1 MADKK
6 IKGITIEI
14 GGETVGLQKALQDVN
29 KKSRELSSELRSVE
43 RLLKFDPGNVEAL
56 AQKQK
61 ILTDQIENTT
71 KKLNQLKDAQSQVE
85 QQFQSG
91 EIGEEQYRK
100 FRREIEFTEVQLK
113 KYRQELQNMQAEQQ
127 KTEESTRQ
135 LENLFKVTGKSV
147 DDFADVLGNQLTN
160 AIKSGRAN
168 SAQLEKAIDEIGK
181 SALGAN
187 ADLDKMR
194 QALKHLDS
202 GSSLKQVKKEFDQI
216 AQAANDAKDDVKGFG
231 DELKGMVGGI
241 VAGGGL
247 AGVINQALDT
257 SRVNTQIDISFTVP
271 EKSKK
276 AVKDAVN
283 TIKAYGVD
291 AAAALE
297 GVRRQWA
304 LNKDATDE
312 ANKKIIEGAGM
323 IAASYEGIDFTELI
337 QEINEIG
344 KELKVSDEQAL
355 GIVNSLLKIGF
366 PPDQLDIIAEYGQ
379 QLQRAGYDAQE
390 IQAIFAAGIETG
402 TWNIDNLLDGL
413 KEGRIRLA
421 EFGQGVDKATAELL
435 EGTGISTVQLQE
447 WGQAVAAGGD
457 KGREAMQQV
466 VKALMGVKD
475 ETKRN
480 ALGVQLFGTL
490 WEDQGTNITETILNM
505 NKHLGDAKNNQD
517 QLNDAT
523 SKINADPAV
532 KFQKAMNDLKT
543 ALEPLLSVIASVVG
557 AIASWMSANPQL
569 SATITAIVG
578 AVGIFS
584 GALMALA
591 PILYSIQNAIPIITK
606 MLPLLGNAFKAMTGP
621 IGLAITALTLLV
633 PVIIENW
640 EPIKDFFAKLWDGIK
655 SIFETTVNA
664 IGSFLS
670 SSWEAIKG
678 VVVSV
683 WEGIKTAA
691 QVIWDGIKVYFTT
704 VLNIYKTIFETVWN
718 VIKTALTTIWN
729 TIKTAAITVFEAIKT
744 AISTVWNTLKDVT
757 SNVWNTIKTALST
770 TWNTIK
776 STATT
781 VFNAIKT
788 IISTIWNTIKN
799 VTTTVWNA
807 IKSVVSNVWNAI
819 KSAVSNAINGVKNI
833 VSTVWTWI
841 KNTTS
846 SVWNDVKNF
855 VMSPVNAIKK
865 AVPAAFESMKNKIAS
880 VWEKVKG
887 VIKAPLN
894 AIISTINSFISRLN
908 GLKIPDWVPGVGGKG
923 INIPT
928 IPMLARGTNFFKGGY
943 AIVGEQGPELVELPR
958 GSKVYPNR
966 QTQNM
971 LGSTIAIN
979 IQNMTVRDDSD
990 IQKISRELYLMIERS
1005 KRSRGLR

>member
-1 MADKK
+1 MADR

-14 GGETVGLQKALQDVN
+14 GGDTIGLQKALQDVN
-29 KKSRELSSELRSVE
+29 AKSRELSKELRDVE
-43 RLLKFDPGNVEAL
+43 RLLKFDPGNVEAV
-56 AQKQK
+56 AQKQR
-61 ILTDQIENTT
+61 ILAQQIEATT
-71 KKLNQLKDAQSQVE
+71 EKLNQLRSAQSQVE
-85 QQFQSG
+85 EQFRKG
-91 EIGEEQYRK
+91 EIGEQQYRN
-100 FRREIEFTEVQLK
+100 FRREIEYTEAQLN
-113 KYRQELQNMQAEQQ
+113 KYKQSLQAITDEQEAAGTAT
-127 KTEESTRQ
+127 KR
-135 LENLFKVTGKSV
+135 LEAFFKATGKSV
-147 DDFADVLGNQLTN
+147 DDFADTLGSKLVN
-160 AIKSGRAN
+160 AIKSGKA
-168 SAQLEKAIDEIGK
+168 SSTQLEDALDKIGQA
-181 SALGAN
+181 ALGVN

-194 QALKHLDS
+194 QALDRLASGAKLD
-202 GSSLKQVKKEFDQI
+202 KVKKDLDEI
-216 AQAANDAKDDVKGFG
+216 AKAASNAEKDVKGLG
-231 DELKGMVGGI
+231 ETISSVAGGI
-241 VAGGGL
+241 AAGGGL

-257 SRVNTQIDISFTVP
+257 SRLNTKIDISFNVP
-271 EKSKK
+271 EESKK

-283 TIKAYGVD
+283 TIKAYGID
-291 AAAALE
+291 AESALE

-355 GIVNSLLKIGF
+355 GLVNSLLKIGF

-435 EGTGISTVQLQE
+435 EGTGISTAQLQE
-447 WGQAVAAGGD
+447 WGQAVAAGG
-457 KGREAMQQV
+457 KQGQKAMFEV
-466 VKALMGVKD
+466 AKALSGIKD
-475 ETKRN
+475 ETVQN
-480 ALGVQLFGTL
+480 ALGVKIFGTM
-490 WEDQGTNITETILNM
+490 WEDQGTNITETILGM
-505 NKHLGDAKNNQD
+505 NKHLSSAKNNQD
-517 QLNDAT
+517 VLNESIA
-523 SKINADPAV
+523 KINADPAV
-532 KFQKAMNDLKT
+532 KFQKAIGDLKT
-543 ALEPLLSVIASVVG
+543 ALEPLMSVIASVVG

-569 SATITAIVG
+569 SATITVIVG

-591 PILYSIQNAIPIITK
+591 PILYSIQNALPIITK

-633 PVIIENW
+633 PVIIKNW
-640 EPIKDFFAKLWDGIK
+640 EPIKEFFAKLWDGIK
-655 SIFETTVNA
+655 SIFETAVNA

-670 SSWEAIKG
+670 NAWEGIKTAI
-678 VVVSV
+678 VAV
-683 WEGIKTAA
+683 WEGIKTAS
-691 QVIWDGIKVYFTT
+691 QVVWDGIKVYFET
-704 VLNIYKTIFETVWN
+704 VLNIYKTIF
-718 VIKTALTTIWN
+718 
-729 TIKTAAITVFEAIKT
+729 
-744 AISTVWNTLKDVT
+744 VT
-757 SNVWNTIKTALST
+757 VWNTIKTAVVAIWNGLKAAAT
-770 TWNTIK
+770 TTFEALKNSISAVWNTIK
-776 STATT
+776 QLTSTVWNAIKAALTTAWNAIKSTGET

-788 IISTIWNTIKN
+788 TISTVWNAVKTVTSTIWNGIKGLISTLLNNLKQDISNVFNLIKN
-799 VTTTVWNA
+799 IITTVWNT
-807 IKSVVSNVWNAI
+807 IKSL
-819 KSAVSNAINGVKNI
+819 
-833 VSTVWTWI
+833 
-841 KNTTS
+841 TS
-846 SVWNDVKNF
+846 SVWNSIKSF
-855 VMSPVNAIKK
+855 VITPVNAIRD
-865 AVPAAFESMKNKIAS
+865 AVPSAFETMKNKISS
-880 VWEKVKG
+880 VWEGVKN

-894 AIISTINSFISRLN
+894 AVISMINSFIGRIN

-923 INIPT
+923 INIPK
-928 IPMLARGTNFFKGGY
+928 IPMLAKGTNYFPGGY

-958 GSKVYPNR
+958 GSKVYPNS
-966 QTQNM
+966 QTKNM

>member
-43 RLLKFDPGNVEAL
+43 RLLKFDPGNVEAV

-247 AGVINQALDT
+247 AGAINQALDT
-257 SRVNTQIDISFTVP
+257 SRVNTQIDISFNVP

-304 LNKDATDE
+304 LNKNASDE
-312 ANKKIIEGAGM
+312 ANRKIVEGAGM
-323 IAASYEGIDFTELI
+323 IASSYDGIDFTELI
-337 QEINEIG
+337 QEINEISS
-344 KELKVSDEQAL
+344 ELNISNEEAL
-355 GIVNSLLKIGF
+355 GLTNALLKIGF
-366 PPDQLDIIAEYGQ
+366 PPEQLDIIAEYGQ
-379 QLQRAGYDAQE
+379 QLTRAGFSAQE
-390 IQAIFAAGIETG
+390 VQAIMAAGVETG

-435 EGTGISTVQLQE
+435 QGTGISAQQLE
-447 WGQAVAAGGD
+447 SWGQAVAAGGD
-457 KGREAMQQV
+457 KGRQAMV
-466 VKALMGVKD
+466 EVTKALAGIDD
-475 ETKRN
+475 ETKKN
-480 ALGVQLFGTL
+480 ALGVAIFGTM
-490 WEDQGTNITETILNM
+490 WEDQGTNISETILNM

-517 QLNDAT
+517 QLNDAI

-569 SATITAIVG
+569 AATITAIVG
-578 AVGIFS
+578 AIGIFS
-584 GALMALA
+584 GVLMALA
-591 PILYSIQNAIPIITK
+591 PILYSIQTALPIITK

-670 SSWEAIKG
+670 GAWEAIKT
-678 VVVSV
+678 VTVAV
-683 WEGIKTAA
+683 WEGIKTVVVA
-691 QVIWDGIKVYFTT
+691 IWDG
-704 VLNIYKTIFETVWN
+704 L
-718 VIKTALTTIWN
+718 
-729 TIKTAAITVFEAIKT
+729 KTAATTTFETLKS
-744 AISTVWNTLKDVT
+744 AISTVWNTVKQLT
-757 SNVWNTIKTALST
+757 STVW
-770 TWNTIK
+770 
-776 STATT
+776 
-781 VFNAIKT
+781 NAIKAAL
-788 IISTIWNTIKN
+788 
-799 VTTTVWNA
+799 TTVWNA
-807 IKSVVSNVWNAI
+807 IKSTSETVFNAI
-819 KSAVSNAINGVKNI
+819 KTTI
-833 VSTVWTWI
+833 STVWNTIKTVTSTIWNGIKGLISSISESIKQGVNAAFTFI
-841 KNTTS
+841 KNIISGVWNTIKSLTS
-846 SVWNDVKNF
+846 SVWNSIRSF
-855 VMSPVNAIKK
+855 VMNPVNAIRD
-865 AVPAAFESMKNKIAS
+865 AVPSAFEAMKNKISS
-880 VWEKVKG
+880 VWKG
-887 VIKAPLN
+887 IKDAIKSPLN
-894 AIISTINSFISRLN
+894 SIISTINSFISRLN

-923 INIPT
+923 INIPK
-928 IPMLARGTNFFKGGY
+928 IPMLAKGTNFFQGGY
-943 AIVGEQGPELVELPR
+943 AIVGEQGPELVQLPR

-966 QTQNM
+966 ETEELLRNPI
-971 LGSTIAIN
+971 LITGNTFVVREENDIKKIA
-979 IQNMTVRDDSD
+979 
-990 IQKISRELYLMIERS
+990 RELYVLQIQNT
-1005 KRSRGLR
+1005 RGGGIA

>member
-1 MADKK
+1 VADKK

-43 RLLKFDPGNVEAL
+43 RLLKFDPGNVEAV

-147 DDFADVLGNQLTN
+147 DDFADVLENQLTN

-181 SALGAN
+181 SALGVN

-247 AGVINQALDT
+247 AGAINQALDT
-257 SRVNTQIDISFTVP
+257 SRVNTQIDISFNVP

-304 LNKDATDE
+304 LNKNASDE
-312 ANKKIIEGAGM
+312 ANRKIVEGAGM
-323 IAASYEGIDFTELI
+323 IASSYEGIDFTELI

-344 KELKVSDEQAL
+344 SELKISDEQAL
-355 GIVNSLLKIGF
+355 AMVDSLLKIGF

-379 QLQRAGYDAQE
+379 QLQRAGYNAQE
-390 IQAIFAAGIETG
+390 IQAIFAAGVDAG
-402 TWNIDNLLDGL
+402 SWNIDNLLDGL

-435 EGTGISTVQLQE
+435 EGTGISTAQLQT
-447 WGQAVAAGGD
+447 WGQAVATGGEQGKKAMFEVAQALAGI
-457 KGREAMQQV
+457 
-466 VKALMGVKD
+466 KD
-475 ETKRN
+475 ETTQN
-480 ALGVQLFGTL
+480 ALGVKIFGTM
-490 WEDQGTNITETILNM
+490 WEDQGTNISETILNM
-505 NKHLGDAKNNQD
+505 GKHLAHAKKSQD
-517 QLNDAT
+517 EFNESVA
-523 SKINADPAV
+523 KINDNPAV
-532 KFQKAMNDLKT
+532 KLNKALGDLKT
-543 ALEPLLSVIASVVG
+543 ALEPLMSVIASVVG

-591 PILYSIQNAIPIITK
+591 PILYSIQTALPIITK

-655 SIFETTVNA
+655 QVFETTINA
-664 IGSFLS
+664 VASFLS
-670 SSWEAIKG
+670 SSWETIKN
-678 VVVSV
+678 VTS
-683 WEGIKTAA
+683 
-691 QVIWDGIKVYFTT
+691 
-704 VLNIYKTIFETVWN
+704 TVWN
-718 VIKTALTTIWN
+718 GIKDFFSQSWNAIKQVFETTINGVSSFLTNAWNTISSTAKTVWNGIVSFFTSTWN
-729 TIKTAAITVFEAIKT
+729 TIKTTFQTVLTTVSNLVQTIWNGIKNTTSNVFNTIKNTISSVWNGIKSAVNSAINAVKNVVSSIWSAIK
-744 AISTVWNTLKDVT
+744 NTT
-757 SNVWNTIKTALST
+757 SNVWNSI
-770 TWNTIK
+770 
-776 STATT
+776 
-781 VFNAIKT
+781 
-788 IISTIWNTIKN
+788 
-799 VTTTVWNA
+799 
-807 IKSVVSNVWNAI
+807 
-819 KSAVSNAINGVKNI
+819 
-833 VSTVWTWI
+833 
-841 KNTTS
+841 
-846 SVWNDVKNF
+846 KNF
-855 VMSPVNAIKK
+855 VMNPVDAIKN

-923 INIPT
+923 INIPK

-943 AIVGEQGPELVELPR
+943 AIVGEQGPELVQLPT
-958 GSKVYPNR
+958 GAKVYSNG
-966 QTQNM
+966 QTQDM
-971 LGSTIAIN
+971 LSNQTIITGN
-979 IQNMTVRDDSD
+979 TFVVREEAD
-990 IQKISRELYLMIERS
+990 IKKIARELYVLQIQNT
-1005 KRSRGLR
+1005 RGGGIA

>member
-1 MADKK
+1 MADR

-14 GGETVGLQKALQDVN
+14 GGDTIGLQKALQDVN
-29 KKSRELSSELRSVE
+29 AKSRELSKELRDVE
-43 RLLKFDPGNVEAL
+43 RLLKFDPGNVEAV
-56 AQKQK
+56 AQKQR
-61 ILTDQIENTT
+61 ILAQQIEATT
-71 KKLNQLKDAQSQVE
+71 EKLNQLRSAQSQVE
-85 QQFQSG
+85 EQFRKG
-91 EIGEEQYRK
+91 EIGEQQYRN
-100 FRREIEFTEVQLK
+100 FRREIEYTEAQLN
-113 KYRQELQNMQAEQQ
+113 KYKQSLQAIKDEQEASGTAT
-127 KTEESTRQ
+127 KR
-135 LENLFKVTGKSV
+135 LEAFFKATGKSV
-147 DDFADVLGNQLTN
+147 DDFADTLGSKLVN
-160 AIKSGRAN
+160 AIKSGKA
-168 SAQLEKAIDEIGK
+168 SSTQLEDALDKIGQA
-181 SALGAN
+181 ALGVN
-187 ADLDKMR
+187 TDLDKMR
-194 QALKHLDS
+194 QALDRLASGAKLD
-202 GSSLKQVKKEFDQI
+202 KVKKDLDEI
-216 AQAANDAKDDVKGFG
+216 AKAASNAEKDVKGLG
-231 DELKGMVGGI
+231 ETISSVAGGI
-241 VAGGGL
+241 AAGGGL
-247 AGVINQALDT
+247 AGTINQAFDT
-257 SRVNTQIDISFTVP
+257 SRLNTKIDISFNVP
-271 EKSKK
+271 EESKK

-283 TIKAYGVD
+283 TIKAYGID
-291 AAAALE
+291 AESALE

-355 GIVNSLLKIGF
+355 GLVNSLLKIGF

-435 EGTGISTVQLQE
+435 EGTGISTAQLQE
-447 WGQAVAAGGD
+447 WGQAVAAGG
-457 KGREAMQQV
+457 KQGQKAMFEV
-466 VKALMGVKD
+466 AKALSGIKD
-475 ETKRN
+475 ETVQN
-480 ALGVQLFGTL
+480 ALGVKIFGTM

-505 NKHLGDAKNNQD
+505 NKHLADAKNNQD
-517 QLNDAT
+517 LLNDSI

-532 KFQKAMNDLKT
+532 KFQKAIGDLKT
-543 ALEPLLSVIASVVG
+543 ALEPLMSVIASVVG

-591 PILYSIQNAIPIITK
+591 PILYSIQNALPIITK

-633 PVIIENW
+633 PVIIKNW
-640 EPIKDFFAKLWDGIK
+640 EPIKGFFAKLWDGIK
-655 SIFETTVNA
+655 GIFETAVNA

-670 SSWEAIKG
+670 SAWEGIKTAI
-678 VVVSV
+678 VAV

-691 QVIWDGIKVYFTT
+691 QVVWDGIKVYFET
-704 VLNIYKTIFETVWN
+704 VLNIYKTIF
-718 VIKTALTTIWN
+718 
-729 TIKTAAITVFEAIKT
+729 
-744 AISTVWNTLKDVT
+744 VT
-757 SNVWNTIKTALST
+757 VWNTIKTAVVAIWNGLKAAAT
-770 TWNTIK
+770 TTFEALKNFISAVWNTIK
-776 STATT
+776 QLTSTVWNAIKAALTTAWNAIKSTGET

-788 IISTIWNTIKN
+788 TISTVWNAVKTVTSTIWNGIKGLISTLLNNLKRDISNVFNLIKN
-799 VTTTVWNA
+799 IITTVWNT
-807 IKSVVSNVWNAI
+807 IKSL
-819 KSAVSNAINGVKNI
+819 
-833 VSTVWTWI
+833 
-841 KNTTS
+841 TS
-846 SVWNDVKNF
+846 SVWNSIKSF
-855 VMSPVNAIKK
+855 VMTPVNAIRD
-865 AVPAAFESMKNKIAS
+865 AVPSAFESMKDKIAGI
-880 VWEKVKG
+880 WEGVKS

-894 AIISTINSFISRLN
+894 AVISMINSFIGRLN
-908 GLKIPDWVPGVGGKG
+908 NLKIPDWVPGVGGKG
-923 INIPT
+923 INIPK
-928 IPMLARGTNFFKGGY
+928 IPMLAKGTSFFPGGY

-958 GSKVYPNR
+958 GSKVYPNS

-971 LGSTIAIN
+971 LGNTIAIN

>member
-43 RLLKFDPGNVEAL
+43 RLLKFDPGNVEAV

-113 KYRQELQNMQAEQQ
+113 KYRQELQNMKAEQQ

-147 DDFADVLGNQLTN
+147 DDFADVLGNQLMN

-241 VAGGGL
+241 VAGGL
-247 AGVINQALDT
+247 AGAINQALDT
-257 SRVNTQIDISFTVP
+257 SRVNTQIDISFNVP

-283 TIKAYGVD
+283 TIMAYGVD

-304 LNKDATDE
+304 LNKNASDE
-312 ANKKIIEGAGM
+312 ANRKIVEGAGM
-323 IAASYEGIDFTELI
+323 IASSYDGIDFTELI
-337 QEINEIG
+337 QEINKISS
-344 KELKVSDEQAL
+344 ELNISNEEAL
-355 GIVNSLLKIGF
+355 GLTNALLKIGF
-366 PPDQLDIIAEYGQ
+366 PPEQLGIIAEYGQ
-379 QLQRAGYDAQE
+379 QLTRAGFSAQE
-390 IQAIFAAGIETG
+390 VQAIMAAGVETG

-413 KEGRIRLA
+413 KEGRIQLA

-435 EGTGISTVQLQE
+435 QGTGISAQQLE
-447 WGQAVAAGGD
+447 SWGQAVAAGGD
-457 KGREAMQQV
+457 KGRQAMV
-466 VKALMGVKD
+466 EVTKALAGIDD
-475 ETKRN
+475 ETKKN
-480 ALGVQLFGTL
+480 ALGVAIFGTM
-490 WEDQGTNITETILNM
+490 WEDQGTNISETILNM

-517 QLNDAT
+517 QLNDAI

-569 SATITAIVG
+569 AATITAIVG
-578 AVGIFS
+578 AIGIFS
-584 GALMALA
+584 GVLMALA
-591 PILYSIQNAIPIITK
+591 PILYSIQTALPIITK

-670 SSWEAIKG
+670 GAWEAIKT
-678 VVVSV
+678 VTVAV
-683 WEGIKTAA
+683 WEGIKTVVVA
-691 QVIWDGIKVYFTT
+691 IWDG
-704 VLNIYKTIFETVWN
+704 L
-718 VIKTALTTIWN
+718 
-729 TIKTAAITVFEAIKT
+729 KTAATTTFETLKS
-744 AISTVWNTLKDVT
+744 AISTVWNTVKQLT
-757 SNVWNTIKTALST
+757 STVW
-770 TWNTIK
+770 
-776 STATT
+776 
-781 VFNAIKT
+781 NAIKAAL
-788 IISTIWNTIKN
+788 
-799 VTTTVWNA
+799 TTVWNA
-807 IKSVVSNVWNAI
+807 IKSTSETVFNAI
-819 KSAVSNAINGVKNI
+819 KTTI
-833 VSTVWTWI
+833 STVWNTIKTVTSTIWNGIKGLISSISESIKQGVNAAFTFI
-841 KNTTS
+841 KNIISGVWNTIKSLTS
-846 SVWNDVKNF
+846 SVWNSIRSF
-855 VMSPVNAIKK
+855 VMNPVNAIRD
-865 AVPAAFESMKNKIAS
+865 AVPSAFEAMKNKISS
-880 VWEKVKG
+880 VWKG
-887 VIKAPLN
+887 IKDAIKSPLN
-894 AIISTINSFISRLN
+894 SIISTINSFISRLN

-923 INIPT
+923 INIPK
-928 IPMLARGTNFFKGGY
+928 IPMLAKGTNFFQGGY
-943 AIVGEQGPELVELPR
+943 AIVGEQGPELVQLPR

-966 QTQNM
+966 ETEELLRNPI
-971 LGSTIAIN
+971 LITGNTFVVREENDIKKIA
-979 IQNMTVRDDSD
+979 
-990 IQKISRELYLMIERS
+990 RELYVLQIQNT
-1005 KRSRGLR
+1005 RGGGIA

>member
-1 MADKK
+1 MADR

-14 GGETVGLQKALQDVN
+14 GGDTIGLQKALQDVN
-29 KKSRELSSELRSVE
+29 AKSRELSKELRDVE
-43 RLLKFDPGNVEAL
+43 RLLKFDPGNVEAV
-56 AQKQK
+56 AQKQR
-61 ILTDQIENTT
+61 ILAQQIEATT
-71 KKLNQLKDAQSQVE
+71 EKLNQLRSAQSQVE
-85 QQFQSG
+85 EQFRKG
-91 EIGEEQYRK
+91 EIGEQQYRN
-100 FRREIEFTEVQLK
+100 FRREIEYTEAQLN
-113 KYRQELQNMQAEQQ
+113 KYKQSLQAIKDEQEASGTAT
-127 KTEESTRQ
+127 KR
-135 LENLFKVTGKSV
+135 LEAFFKATGKSV
-147 DDFADVLGNQLTN
+147 DDFADTLGSKLVN
-160 AIKSGRAN
+160 AIKSGKA
-168 SAQLEKAIDEIGK
+168 SSTQLEDALDKIGQA
-181 SALGAN
+181 ALGVN

-194 QALKHLDS
+194 QALDRLASGAKLD
-202 GSSLKQVKKEFDQI
+202 KVKKDLDEI
-216 AQAANDAKDDVKGFG
+216 AKAASNAEKDVKGLG
-231 DELKGMVGGI
+231 ETISSVAGGI
-241 VAGGGL
+241 AAGGGL
-247 AGVINQALDT
+247 AEAINQALDT
-257 SRVNTQIDISFTVP
+257 SRLNTKIDISFNVP
-271 EKSKK
+271 EESKK

-283 TIKAYGVD
+283 TIKAYGID
-291 AAAALE
+291 AESALE

-355 GIVNSLLKIGF
+355 GLVNSLLKIGF

-435 EGTGISTVQLQE
+435 EGTGISTAQLQE
-447 WGQAVAAGGD
+447 WGQAVAAGG
-457 KGREAMQQV
+457 KQGQKAMFEV
-466 VKALMGVKD
+466 AKALSGIKD
-475 ETKRN
+475 ETVQN
-480 ALGVQLFGTL
+480 ALGVKIFGTM
-490 WEDQGTNITETILNM
+490 WEDQGTNITETILGM
-505 NKHLGDAKNNQD
+505 NKHLSSAKNNQD
-517 QLNDAT
+517 VLNESIA
-523 SKINADPAV
+523 KINADPAV
-532 KFQKAMNDLKT
+532 KFQKAIGDLKT
-543 ALEPLLSVIASVVG
+543 ALEPLMSVIASVVG

-591 PILYSIQNAIPIITK
+591 PILYSIQNALPIITK

-633 PVIIENW
+633 PVIIKNW
-640 EPIKDFFAKLWDGIK
+640 EPIKEFFAKLWDGIK
-655 SIFETTVNA
+655 GIFEMAVTT

-670 SSWEAIKG
+670 IAWEGIKTAI
-678 VVVSV
+678 VAV

-691 QVIWDGIKVYFTT
+691 QVVWEGIKVYFET
-704 VLNIYKTIFETVWN
+704 VLNIYKTIF
-718 VIKTALTTIWN
+718 
-729 TIKTAAITVFEAIKT
+729 
-744 AISTVWNTLKDVT
+744 VT
-757 SNVWNTIKTALST
+757 VWNTIKTAVVAIWNGLKAAAT
-770 TWNTIK
+770 TTFEVLKNSISAVWNTIK
-776 STATT
+776 QLTSTVWNAIKAALTTAWNAIKSTGET

-788 IISTIWNTIKN
+788 TISTVWNAVKTVTSTIWNGIKGLISTLLNNLKRDISNVFNLIKN
-799 VTTTVWNA
+799 IITTVWNT
-807 IKSVVSNVWNAI
+807 IKSL
-819 KSAVSNAINGVKNI
+819 
-833 VSTVWTWI
+833 
-841 KNTTS
+841 TS
-846 SVWNDVKNF
+846 SVWNSIKSF
-855 VMSPVNAIKK
+855 VMTPVNAIRD
-865 AVPAAFESMKNKIAS
+865 AVPSAFETMKNKISS
-880 VWEKVKG
+880 VWEGVKN

-894 AIISTINSFISRLN
+894 AVISMINSFIGRIN

-923 INIPT
+923 INIPK
-928 IPMLARGTNFFKGGY
+928 IPMLAKGTNYFPGGY

-958 GSKVYPNR
+958 GSKVYPNS
-966 QTQNM
+966 QTKNM

>member
-1 MADKK
+1 MANR

-14 GGETVGLQKALQDVN
+14 GGDTIGLQKALQDVN
-29 KKSRELSSELRSVE
+29 AKSRELSKELRDVE
-43 RLLKFDPGNVEAL
+43 RLLKFDPGNVEAV
-56 AQKQK
+56 AQKQR
-61 ILTDQIENTT
+61 ILAQQIEATT
-71 KKLNQLKDAQSQVE
+71 EKLNQLRSAQSQVE
-85 QQFQSG
+85 EQFRKG
-91 EIGEEQYRK
+91 EIGEQQYRN
-100 FRREIEFTEVQLK
+100 FRREIEYTEAQLN
-113 KYRQELQNMQAEQQ
+113 KYKQSLQAIKDEQEAAGTAT
-127 KTEESTRQ
+127 KR
-135 LENLFKVTGKSV
+135 LEAFFKATGKSV
-147 DDFADVLGNQLTN
+147 DDFADTLGSKLVN
-160 AIKSGRAN
+160 AIKSGKA
-168 SAQLEKAIDEIGK
+168 SSTQLEDALDKIGQA
-181 SALGAN
+181 ALGVN

-194 QALKHLDS
+194 QALDRLASGAKLD
-202 GSSLKQVKKEFDQI
+202 KVKKDLDEI
-216 AQAANDAKDDVKGFG
+216 AKAASNAEKDVKGLG
-231 DELKGMVGGI
+231 ETISSVAGGI
-241 VAGGGL
+241 AAGGGL

-257 SRVNTQIDISFTVP
+257 SRLNTKIDISFNVP
-271 EKSKK
+271 EESKK

-283 TIKAYGVD
+283 TIKAYGID
-291 AAAALE
+291 AESALE

-323 IAASYEGIDFTELI
+323 IASSYSGIDFTELI

-355 GIVNSLLKIGF
+355 GLVNSLLQIGF

-435 EGTGISTVQLQE
+435 EGTGISTAQLQE
-447 WGQAVAAGGD
+447 WGQAVAAGGEQGQ
-457 KGREAMQQV
+457 KAMFEVAQ
-466 VKALMGVKD
+466 ALAGIKD
-475 ETKRN
+475 ETTQN
-480 ALGVQLFGTL
+480 ALGVKIFGTM

-505 NKHLGDAKNNQD
+505 NKHLADAKNNQD
-517 QLNDAT
+517 LLNDSI
-523 SKINADPAV
+523 SKINDDPAV
-532 KFQKAMNDLKT
+532 KFQKAIGDLKT
-543 ALEPLLSVIASVVG
+543 ALEPLMSVIASVVG

-569 SATITAIVG
+569 AATITAIVG
-578 AVGIFS
+578 AIGIFS

-591 PILYSIQNAIPIITK
+591 PILYSIQNALPIITK
-606 MLPLLGNAFKAMTGP
+606 MLPMLGNAFKAMTGP

-640 EPIKDFFAKLWDGIK
+640 EPIKEFFAKLWDGIK
-655 SIFETTVNA
+655 QVFETTINA
-664 IGSFLS
+664 VASFLS
-670 SSWEAIKG
+670 SSWETIKN
-678 VVVSV
+678 VTS
-683 WEGIKTAA
+683 
-691 QVIWDGIKVYFTT
+691 
-704 VLNIYKTIFETVWN
+704 TVWN
-718 VIKTALTTIWN
+718 GIKDFFSQSWNAIKQVFETTINGVSSFLTNAWNTISSTAKTVWNGIVSFFTSTWN
-729 TIKTAAITVFEAIKT
+729 TIKTTFQTVLTTVSNLVQTIWNVIKNTTSNVFNTIKNTISNVWNGIKSAVNSAINAVKNVVSSVWSAIK
-744 AISTVWNTLKDVT
+744 NTT
-757 SNVWNTIKTALST
+757 SNVWNSI
-770 TWNTIK
+770 
-776 STATT
+776 
-781 VFNAIKT
+781 
-788 IISTIWNTIKN
+788 
-799 VTTTVWNA
+799 
-807 IKSVVSNVWNAI
+807 
-819 KSAVSNAINGVKNI
+819 
-833 VSTVWTWI
+833 
-841 KNTTS
+841 
-846 SVWNDVKNF
+846 KNF
-855 VMSPVNAIKK
+855 VINPVDAIKN

-923 INIPT
+923 INIPK
-928 IPMLARGTNFFKGGY
+928 IPMLAKGTSFFPGGY

-958 GSKVYPNR
+958 GSKVYPNS
-966 QTQNM
+966 QTKNM